1 MVESRLQAML
11 RERREKSDL
20 QVLRERLGDVLTGQG
35 LEASEV
41 PGWVD
46 EAVQGFWSVFAEPL
60 AVLPDDAA
68 PDALDSWIEDLL
80 TQHGLAGTCYLASH
94 IGLLPWAE
102 CRLSARWIPQVREAV
117 EQPWIFLSP
126 RLDTVIA
133 IAEAEYRYEAH
144 AAPRKKRG
152 S

>member
-1 MVESRLQAML
+1 MVESRLQAKL
-11 RERREKSDL
+11 RERRDRSDL
-20 QVLRERLGDVLTGQG
+20 QVLRERLGGVLTGQG

-68 PDALDSWIEDLL
+68 PEALDSWIADLL
-80 TQHGLAGTCYLASH
+80 AQHGLPGTCYLASH
-94 IGLLPWAE
+94 IGLLPWVE
-102 CRLSARWIPQVREAV
+102 CRPSDRWIPQVREVV

-126 RLDTVIA
+126 HLDMVIA

-144 AAPRKKRG
+144 AAPRKSRG
-152 S
+152 G